1 MKKNVLMIVVLLLA
15 GLTAS
20 AQVQDGD
27 HPIGEVKNG
36 VWEAKR
42 VVAVEGAS
50 ASALYLRALEALSDW
65 AGSQE
70 QSKIG
75 IDVQD
80 KEEGIVVYK
89 GEYYLGAAKANLAP
103 LASWAGWA
111 NFTLKV
117 RCKDGRAHVSV
128 SVPSITFR
136 FSAQPTEV
144 TAPIDQFLPEYKY
157 KTKYTNKRAAKEL
170 SPQVPS
176 IFAGVVK
183 LMCER
188 LANGSDD
195 DDF

>member
-1 MKKNVLMIVVLLLA
+1 MKKNVLMTVVLLLA

-20 AQVQDGD
+20 AQMQDGE

-36 VWEAKR
+36 VWEAKQ
-42 VVAVEGAS
+42 VVAAEGVS

-70 QSKIG
+70 HSKIG

-89 GEYYLGAAKANLAP
+89 GEYYLGYGKANFMYG
-103 LASWAGWA
+103 WDTWA
-111 NFTLKV
+111 NFTMKI
-117 RCKDGRAHVSV
+117 RCKEGRAQVSV
-128 SVPSITFR
+128 AVPSLIFR
-136 FSAQPTEV
+136 FTGDPAET
-144 TAPIDQFLPEYKY
+144 TAPIDQLLPEYKY

-176 IFAGVVK
+176 IFAGVIK
-183 LMCER
+183 MMCER
-188 LANGSDD
+188 LAKGRDD

>member
-1 MKKNVLMIVVLLLA
+1 MIVVLLLA
-15 GLTAS
+15 VLTAS
-20 AQVQDGD
+20 AQEQDGE
-27 HPIGEVKNG
+27 HPYGEVKNG

-42 VVAVEGAS
+42 VATVEGAS
-50 ASALYLRALEALSDW
+50 ASVLYLRALEALSDW

-117 RCKDGRAHVSV
+117 RCKDGRAQVSV

-136 FSAQPTEV
+136 LSSQPMEV
-144 TAPIDQFLPEYKY
+144 TAPIDQLLPEYRY

-176 IFAGVVK
+176 IFAGVIK
-183 LMCER
+183 MMCER

>member
-1 MKKNVLMIVVLLLA
+1 MIVVLLLA

-20 AQVQDGD
+20 AQMQEGE
-27 HPIGEVKNG
+27 HPYGEVKNG

-42 VVAVEGAS
+42 VATVEGSS
-50 ASALYLRALEALSDW
+50 ASVLYLRALEALSDW

-111 NFTLKV
+111 NFTMKV
-117 RCKDGRAHVSV
+117 RCKDGRAQVSV

-136 FSAQPTEV
+136 LSSQPMEV

-176 IFAGVVK
+176 IFTGVIK
-183 LMCER
+183 MMCEQ
-188 LANGSDD
+188 LSKGIDD